1 MSETIL
7 IVDDEDSVR
16 RTFQE
21 WLQSSNLDCRIL
33 VAADAEA
40 ALRHANQS
48 PIDLAVLDWNLGA
61 GNDGLQLLQDL
72 SVFHP
77 DIVAILVTG
86 YAHQATPLDALRM
99 GVRDYL
105 DKNQGLNRE
114 VFLASIRKQLTRLI
128 PAKRRRELNES
139 LAAFR
144 SAVEKVVPVVQSA
157 TAIND
162 PVPLPRAIAALSE
175 FVRRLTGAADAALVV
190 RHVGHDGV
198 EQYRAYAANGELH
211 NGELVPFGRSL
222 AAAALSQG
230 EPSALADLSTIAP
243 VDLQPFEKQRR
254 SLLAVPLAVGGGT
267 QAVLELFDR
276 AGGFRDEDRKLGSAA
291 AEIGVELLR
300 QALSDRQARRTLFD
314 AIGAAIAAADSMTAD
329 VAVPDSPPPA
339 EVLETVR
346 TSLAETGLSAAESD
360 AVLELAEA
368 VRALAA
374 KYGSAAVDHCRR
386 VVCSVQQMLDETA
399 AS

>member
-1 MSETIL
+1 
-7 IVDDEDSVR
+7 
-16 RTFQE
+16 
-21 WLQSSNLDCRIL
+21 
-33 VAADAEA
+33 
-40 ALRHANQS
+40 
-48 PIDLAVLDWNLGA
+48 VLDWNLGA

-114 VFLASIRKQLTRLI
+114 TFLASIRKQLTRLI
-128 PAKRRRELNES
+128 PAKRRRELNAS

-144 SAVEKVVPVVQSA
+144 SAVEKVVPLVQSA

-162 PVPLPRAIAALSE
+162 PVPLPRAVAALSE
-175 FVRRLTGAADAALVV
+175 FVRRLTGAADASLVV
-190 RHVGHDGV
+190 RHVAPDGT
-198 EQYRAYAANGELH
+198 EQYRAYTASGELH
-211 NGELVPFGRSL
+211 DGELVPFSRSL

-230 EPSALADLSTIAP
+230 EPSSLADISTIAQA
-243 VDLQPFEKQRR
+243 DLQSFERERK
-254 SLLAVPLAVGGGT
+254 SLLAVPLSVGSGN

-276 AGGFRDEDRKLGSAA
+276 PGGFRDEDRKVASAA

-300 QALSDRQARRTLFD
+300 QSLSDRQARRTLFD
-314 AIGAAIAAADSMTAD
+314 ALGAALAAADSMTAD
-329 VAVPDSPPPA
+329 VGVPDSPPPA

-346 TSLAETGLSAAESD
+346 TNLAETGLSAAESD
-360 AVLELAEA
+360 AVLQLAEA
-368 VRALAA
+368 VRALAV
-374 KYGSAAVDHCRR
+374 KHGSAAVDHCRR
-386 VVCSVQQMLDETA
+386 VVHSVQLMLDETA
-399 AS
+399 GS